1 MEKDK
6 IEVTLKG
13 FKNEDLE
20 TPVLVHTD
28 LTIVNQKLEIT
39 SPSMIKSQHIDV
51 RKNKPNDMLVQNI
64 VTGCTMAM
72 NRALVNVLRE
82 PKKCRFTIGG
92 LLLLHLLW
100 GKLNL

>member
-1 MEKDK
+1 
-6 IEVTLKG
+6 
-13 FKNEDLE
+13 
-20 TPVLVHTD
+20 
-28 LTIVNQKLEIT
+28 
-39 SPSMIKSQHIDV
+39 MIKSQHIDV

-72 NRALVNVLRE
+72 NRALVDILHE
-82 PKKCRFTIGG
+82 PKKYQFTIGG

>member
-1 MEKDK
+1 
-6 IEVTLKG
+6 
-13 FKNEDLE
+13 
-20 TPVLVHTD
+20 
-28 LTIVNQKLEIT
+28 
-39 SPSMIKSQHIDV
+39 MIKSQHIDV

-72 NRALVNVLRE
+72 NRALVDILHE
-82 PKKCRFTIGG
+82 PKKVPVTIGG